1 MSGIQPI
8 FNMDSLSK
16 SLKYVNNTFNGENR
30 PLKDLN
36 YKYITEFKKT
46 PLQER
51 IDTSNK
57 IMQKYTNR
65 VPISVDCTN
74 KIELDKKKYIVSIDL
89 TIGEFLYTIKKRI
102 KLESHESIFLLTN
115 NMLLN
120 NTENINSVYSKFKA
134 VDGFLYIII
143 SKENVFG
150 ISFQRP
156 LFDKLSLH

>member
-8 FNMDSLSK
+8 LNMDSLSK
-16 SLKYVNNTFNGENR
+16 SLKYVHNTFNRENN

-36 YKYITEFKKT
+36 YEYITEFKKT

-51 IDTSNK
+51 IDTSNQ

-65 VPISVDCTN
+65 VPIIIDCTN
-74 KIELDKKKYIVSIDL
+74 NIELDKKKYIVSIDL
-89 TIGEFLYTIKKRI
+89 TVGQFLYTIKKRI

-120 NTENINSVYSKFKA
+120 NTENISLVYSKFKA

-150 ISFQRP
+150 ISFKRP
-156 LFDKLSLH
+156 I

>member
-8 FNMDSLSK
+8 FNMDNLSK
-16 SLKYVNNTFNGENR
+16 SLKYVHNTFNGENR
-30 PLKDLN
+30 PLKDSN
-36 YKYITEFKKT
+36 YEYITEFKKT

-65 VPISVDCTN
+65 VPIIVDCTN
-74 KIELDKKKYIVSIDL
+74 DIEIDKKKYIVSIDL

-102 KLESHESIFLLTN
+102 KLEPHESIFLLTN

-120 NTENINSVYSKFKA
+120 NTETINSVYSKFKA

-150 ISFQRP
+150 I
-156 LFDKLSLH
+156 